1 MYTSRAFSTLPDR
14 YLSMTTMTSSHTDS
28 NHPQNKESLRPSI
41 VPFIG
46 LHIACL
52 GILWTGFTVESLLLC
67 AALYVVRVFGIT
79 AGYHRLLAHRSFKAG
94 RVTQFLIV
102 MAGAMSLQRGPLWW
116 AAKHREHHR
125 DSDTP
130 ADALSPRHFGFMGA
144 HMGWIF
150 RPRYKADLN
159 LIRDFAQYPELRWLE
174 KNQYLPG
181 MALGVAC
188 YLLGGWDAFFVG
200 YCLSTVLV
208 YHVTFMIN
216 SLAHVFGRQRF
227 LTGDD
232 SRNNAVLAVL
242 AMGEGWHN
250 NHHYYP
256 STARAGFRWYEI
268 DMTYYVLWTLSKF
281 GLVWDLRQPPQSVL
295 RGTKAPTTRIIDQ
308 TAGHLASAFCMDE
321 LSQRIRTAWAD
332 SHHMDE
338 LKQRARQARES
349 VETYLADIDL
359 PHLPTI
365 EELRALARRKF
376 ADVPALEDVVQ
387 RAHARLVAG
396 VSERLT
402 RDLVPQ
408 TA

>member
-1 MYTSRAFSTLPDR
+1 
-14 YLSMTTMTSSHTDS
+14 MTSLTTKPADS
-28 NHPQNKESLRPSI
+28 ATRSERESLRPSI
-41 VPFIG
+41 IPFIG

-52 GILWTGFTVESLLLC
+52 GILWTGFTVESVVLC
-67 AALYVVRVFGIT
+67 AILYVIRVFGIT

-102 MAGAMSLQRGPLWW
+102 LAGSMSLQRGPLWW

-130 ADALSPRHFGFMGA
+130 ADAHSPRHYGFWGA

-150 RPRYKADLN
+150 RPRHKADMN

-181 MALGVAC
+181 MALGLGC
-188 YLLGGWDAFFVG
+188 YLLGGWDALFVG
-200 YCLSTVLV
+200 FCLSTVLV

-268 DMTYYVLWTLSKF
+268 DMTYYVLWVLSKF

-295 RGTKAPTTRIIDQ
+295 RGTKAPTARIIDQ
-308 TAGHLASAFCMDE
+308 TAGHLASAFCVDE

-338 LKQRARQARES
+338 VKARARQARDS
-349 VETYLADIDL
+349 VEAYLADIEL
-359 PHLPTI
+359 PHLPTLDQ
-365 EELRALARRKF
+365 LRTLARRKF
-376 ADVPALEDVVQ
+376 ANVPALEDVVQ
-387 RAHARLVAG
+387 RAHARLVTA
-396 VSERLT
+396 VSERLAS
-402 RDLVPQ
+402 DLAPQ